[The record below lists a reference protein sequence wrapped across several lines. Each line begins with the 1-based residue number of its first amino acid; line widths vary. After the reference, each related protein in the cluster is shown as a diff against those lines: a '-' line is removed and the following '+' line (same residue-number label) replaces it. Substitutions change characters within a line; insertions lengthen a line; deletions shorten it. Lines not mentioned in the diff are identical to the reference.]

1 MMGVLLQAW
10 AAFSPLASVV
20 GACGLACIVVAFA
33 GTLFVPERMKLPLI
47 GVGALL
53 ITGATIWQAAEAKG
67 AHDAFRVVAAAN
79 LRAER
84 ERAEKAEAITKDLA
98 EQATRDLASAQA
110 DTRKLKELNDALAHD
125 PRRDGVC
132 VPRDLSRRL
141 RAL

>member
-1 MMGVLLQAW
+1 MLGVLFQAW
-10 AAFSPLASVV
+10 AAFSPLASIV
-20 GACGLACIVVAFA
+20 GVCGIACVVVAFLGA
-33 GTLFVPERMKLPLI
+33 VFVPEKLKMPLI
-47 GVGALL
+47 GLGAALIVGAAL
-53 ITGATIWQAAEAKG
+53 WQAAEAKG
-67 AHDAFRVVAAAN
+67 AHDAFKVVAAAN
-79 LRAER
+79 LKAER

>member
-1 MMGVLLQAW
+1 MLAILLQAW
-10 AAFSPLASVV
+10 AAFSPLASAV
-20 GACGLACIVVAFA
+20 GACGLACIVVAFVGA
-33 GTLFVPERMKLPLI
+33 MFVPERLKMPLI

-53 ITGATIWQAAEAKG
+53 ITGAAIWQAAEAKG
-67 AHDAFRVVAAAN
+67 AHDAFKVVAAAN
-79 LRAER
+79 LKAEH